1 MLTGS
6 GEVIVQ
12 WMRRVKVT
20 TMQQMRER
28 FDVSHMTV
36 LRALTKHGYYSSY
49 NHNGKFY
56 VLRDVPR
63 FDEWGLWSWRDVRF
77 SHAGTLI
84 NTTVHLVDQAPAGYT
99 TQELTARLLVDVAH
113 LLSRLVR
120 ERKLSEKPLAGRQV
134 VYLSA
139 NSERARSQ
147 WEQRQQ
153 LPMAP
158 ASKGRVGLPVGIDS
172 QRVIDIL
179 RQIIVAPEGRP
190 DLWARQLKTRGVP
203 ATANEVQRVMEH
215 YALEK
220 KRLN

>member
-1 MLTGS
+1 MLTKA
-6 GEVIVQ
+6 EEAIVL

-36 LRALTKHGYYSSY
+36 VRALNKHGYYSSY

-56 VLRDVPR
+56 VLRDVPH

-77 SHAGTLI
+77 SQAGTLI
-84 NTTVHLVDQAPAGYT
+84 STTVHLVDQAPAGYT
-99 TQELTARLLVDVAH
+99 TQELTTRLLVDVAH

-120 ERKLSEKPLAGRQV
+120 ERKLSEKALGGRHV
-134 VYLSA
+134 VYLSS
-139 NSERARSQ
+139 NSDRARSQ

-153 LPMAP
+153 LPIAP
-158 ASKGRVGLPVGIDS
+158 VSQRRVGLPVGIDS

-179 RQIIVAPEGRP
+179 RQIITAPEGRP
-190 DLWARQLKTRGVP
+190 DLWARQLKTHGVP
-203 ATANEVQRVMEH
+203 ASASEVQRVMEH